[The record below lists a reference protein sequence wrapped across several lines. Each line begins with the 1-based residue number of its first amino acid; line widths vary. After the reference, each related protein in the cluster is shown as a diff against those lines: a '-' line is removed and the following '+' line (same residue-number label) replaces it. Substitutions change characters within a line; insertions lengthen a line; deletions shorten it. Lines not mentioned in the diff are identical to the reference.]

1 MSFFRIILSFII
13 TVVSF
18 GLDAGVVYDTEAG
31 QFIEVTGQSSFTAS
45 SYALED
51 HDVSFRD
58 VLKLNASSLYE
69 KNADLTGGIKGTVEQ
84 GGWIDLK
91 AYVYDIQ
98 QDKHLVYHARLE
110 EDSPEH
116 FSPGDET
123 VYIKLF
129 HDDQTATHPVNGAD
143 IKQLLQDVDEL
154 YQITKEDLAQLAR
167 SQYALQHHIETQ
179 RSTRG
184 WKGFLAGLVVVAA
197 IGAVVGGLVLTPLTG
212 GTSLALSVTG
222 GAIIGAVMG
231 GVVGGIGGHIVEEG
245 IVNSPSEIS
254 HPHPQPQLEVPVA
267 GDTDKEDYT
276 EVSNNRPL
284 YPMGNYPVQV
294 VLEIKKAQF
303 ISAKIPGIVG
313 LTADLF
319 WGWNTYS
326 PGQLKHEFYSRL
338 WTTEPGGLDEGNQ
351 EVNTPSNSTS
361 NIIVQDASSSS
372 GLLRITVNPASS
384 SESSYVFYAGESANA
399 TNAPDLQL
407 GDHVMLEVLVPIAR
421 GQSFSDSN
429 PAHYPKLENF
439 PFSWMAFFSGE
450 SLFQFEASVQP
461 GEWRPWLGYDSQVHG
476 TAMRKYP
483 PSFNPKFYDWHVD
496 TSNSGIVVFRW
507 TTKLTRRMSADKN
520 LYSAGHNWPKKKSHP
535 VSQRNNQ
542 KEGLNMELLR
552 AWKDHTQGTERQP
565 DFASYDG
572 NRILPGLDPDEFLYL
587 RDSNGDTTD
596 IITLDSEPWKDVP
609 ADEAANPLN
618 DIVTAYK
625 KNRMWHVDGLDYRNI
640 YGADYASNSY
650 EIQDLGTGESAPD
663 GNGAGNNTAPGH
675 VIVHLPSIAR
685 GNRTINMK
693 INVDAPLANDKG
705 FYGNISG
712 IEHPATWETGIPY
725 LITGLEPDEAENYA
739 VSFIYEDS
747 LGRRKYYNLFSEHAP
762 EHIRN
767 HLQDN
772 GNWLVL
778 LPTMLGYG
786 YYTVNLWY
794 RNPHYTDSWTRIGG
808 KELLDISLR
817 FMSVPRG
824 LAGVPE
830 SEFPGVALSESPG
843 DGAHIYLDDFL
854 DSKQGNYGVWK
865 FNRYGK
871 AHNRI
876 YVVHEGDTTTFEVLD
891 ADPHTFVH
899 RGTEWYLSSRTQAKQ
914 ISDEQLAK
922 KLKFYLDPI
931 QDDGKVVE
939 DNRAEGAGKKF
950 THEWVL
956 DGSYQVKAVY
966 RGTSS
971 VAHRIVVVDRSD
983 RRTNKKASII
993 TRQLTTKEK
1002 RWLRDDGVV
1011 FGNDARLFSISKV
1024 DSKYRYIDG
1033 PRMHTGT
1040 QINRFHP
1047 GLDYADGYNWSVG
1060 PQDSLTDYGTNSG
1073 HAPVGLIQ
1081 TIAAFKD
1088 GAGWLPNAFVRHTSE
1103 TQVINNK
1110 KTPMPDDIA
1119 NGSVSVSRFS
1129 SLSGTK
1135 ANRIHSLFDD
1145 VPEPWQVRLP
1155 WISFV
1160 TDPNPYGTS
1169 DIYSYRTRTNI
1180 KVLYDMEAFFDN
1192 DSGAFSGNPP
1202 DFAGGDYSYQNLV
1215 DLGIY
1220 LRLMDDNTKLKREFY
1235 RNLATGRMII
1245 TYYNGNSFDAH
1256 VSNAKGDGTVIA
1268 DYSTSD

>member
-13 TVVSF
+13 TAVSF
-18 GLDAGVVYDTEAG
+18 GLDADVVYDTEAG
-31 QFIEVTGQSSFTAS
+31 QFIKVTGQDPFTVS

-51 HDVSFRD
+51 HDVSFRE

-98 QDKHLVYHARLE
+98 QGKHLVYHARLD
-110 EDSPEH
+110 EDSSTH

-123 VYIKLF
+123 VYVKIF
-129 HDDQTATHPVNGAD
+129 RDDQTAAHPVNGAN

-154 YQITKEDLAQLAR
+154 YQITKEDLDHLAR

-184 WKGFLAGLVVVAA
+184 WKGFLAGVVIVGA
-197 IGAVVGGLVLTPLTG
+197 IGAVVGGIVLAPLTG
-212 GTSLALSVTG
+212 GTSLALSATG
-222 GAIIGAVMG
+222 GAI
-231 GVVGGIGGHIVEEG
+231 VGGALLGFAGGLGGYAIENAYA
-245 IVNSPSEIS
+245 NSPNGN
-254 HPHPQPQLEVPVA
+254 PPPQPQLEVPVA

-276 EVSNNRPL
+276 EVTNDRPL

-303 ISAKIPGIVG
+303 ISAKIPGIVE
-313 LTADLF
+313 LNSDMF
-319 WGWNTYS
+319 WGWNTYP

-351 EVNTPSNSTS
+351 EVNTPGNSAS
-361 NIIVQDASSSS
+361 NITVQDASSSS

-384 SESSYVFYAGESANA
+384 SELSYVFYAGVSANA

-450 SLFQFEASVQP
+450 ALFQFEASVQP

-483 PSFNPKFYDWHVD
+483 LNFNPKFYDWHVD
-496 TSNSGIVVFRW
+496 TSISGIVLFRW
-507 TTKLTRRMSADKN
+507 TTKLTRRMSADKS
-520 LYSAGHNWPKKKSHP
+520 LYSAVHNWPKKKSHP

-596 IITLDSEPWKDVP
+596 IITLDSEPWKHVP
-609 ADEAANPLN
+609 TDEAANPLN

-625 KNRMWHVDGLDYRNI
+625 KNRIWHVDGLDYRNI

-650 EIQDLGTGESAPD
+650 EIQDMGTGESAPD
-663 GNGAGNNTAPGH
+663 GNGTGNDTAPGH
-675 VIVHLPSIAR
+675 VIVQLPSIAR

-693 INVDAPLANDKG
+693 INVDAPLATDKG

-739 VSFIYEDS
+739 VSFIYENS
-747 LGRRKYYNLFSEHAP
+747 LGRRKYYNFFSEHAP

-767 HLQDN
+767 HLQEN

-817 FMSVPRG
+817 FVSVPG
-824 LAGVPE
+824 SLAGGAE
-830 SEFPGVALSESPG
+830 AGYPGVDLMETPG
-843 DGAHIYLDDFL
+843 DGSHIYLQEFL
-854 DSKQGNYGVWK
+854 DHKRGNFGISK
-865 FNRYGK
+865 FNRYAK
-871 AHNRI
+871 THART
-876 YVVHEGDTTTFEVLD
+876 YVFLEGDTSTFEVFD
-891 ADPHTFVH
+891 SDPHTFTH

-914 ISDEQLAK
+914 ITDEQLDGS
-922 KLKFYLDPI
+922 LKFYVDPI
-931 QDDGKVVE
+931 KSNGKVTE
-939 DNRAEGAGKKF
+939 DNSVDGTGKKF
-950 THEWVL
+950 THEWNSA
-956 DGSYQVKAVY
+956 GIYQLKAVY
-966 RGTSS
+966 KGTIS
-971 VAHRIVVVDRSD
+971 VAHRIVVVDPSYRQNNLKADISK
-983 RRTNKKASII
+983 RR
-993 TRQLTTKEK
+993 LTEQEK
-1002 RWLRDDGVV
+1002 GWLRNNGVV
-1011 FGNDARLFSISKV
+1011 FSSNYPNLLSIDNV
-1024 DSKYRYIDG
+1024 DSIYRYIDG
-1033 PRMHTGT
+1033 PRMHTGN

-1047 GLDYADGYNWSVG
+1047 GLDYADGYKWRIG
-1060 PQDSLTDYGTNSG
+1060 PQNSLVDYDPSSQAPSG
-1073 HAPVGLIQ
+1073 LVQA
-1081 TIAAFKD
+1081 IAAFKD
-1088 GAGWLPNAFVRHTSE
+1088 GEGWLPSVFVRHTSE
-1103 TQVINNK
+1103 KNSNGA
-1110 KTPMPDDIA
+1110 PMPDDITQ
-1119 NGSVSVSRFS
+1119 GSVNVSGFS
-1129 SLSGTK
+1129 SLNSNQQT
-1135 ANRIHSLFDD
+1135 RIEELFND
-1145 VPEPWQVRLP
+1145 VPEPWQMRLP

-1160 TDPNPYGTS
+1160 TDPNPYGTT
-1169 DIYSYRTRTNI
+1169 DVLSYRTRTNI
-1180 KVLYDMEAFFDN
+1180 KVIYDMESFFDN
-1192 DSGAFSGNPP
+1192 DNGTFSGSPT
-1202 DFAGGDYSYQNLV
+1202 DTIGSDDSYQNLV

-1220 LRLMDDNTKLKREFY
+1220 LHLMDDDTKLKRKFY
-1235 RNLATGRMII
+1235 QDLATGRMIL
-1245 TYYNGNSFDAH
+1245 YNANSFDAQ
-1256 VSNAKGDGTVIA
+1256 VSNAKDDGTVIA